1 MATWTSPKTDWVS
14 TDTFNLEDYNR
25 IKNNIEYLA
34 DIIQT
39 YVGTFDYTDMGDDLT
54 NYTGYWNV
62 AVFNAFETNLENM
75 NAASYMQDIGTT
87 KAFYENGVFI
97 TYTELNRIESACQL
111 IYDLYELQASSYR
124 TYPFTM
130 GALTEAVKP

>member
-14 TDTFNLEDYNR
+14 TDTFNIEDYNR

-39 YVGTFDYTDMGDDLT
+39 YVGTFTYTDMGADLT

-62 AVFNAFETNLENM
+62 TVFNAFETNLENM
-75 NAASYMQDIGTT
+75 NTASYKQDIGTT
-87 KAFYENGVFI
+87 KTFYENGVFI

-111 IYDLYELQASSYR
+111 IYDLYETQASSYR

-130 GALTEAVKP
+130 GALAEAIRP